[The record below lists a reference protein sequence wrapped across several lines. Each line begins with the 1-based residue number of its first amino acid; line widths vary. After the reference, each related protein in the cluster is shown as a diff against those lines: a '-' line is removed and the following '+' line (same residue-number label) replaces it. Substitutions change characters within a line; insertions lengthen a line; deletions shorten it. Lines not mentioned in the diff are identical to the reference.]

1 MLLPILLLY
10 LVVVNLVT
18 YYLYWSDKRAS
29 IAKSWRVP
37 EHVLLCAG
45 FMGGTPAAILA
56 QRRLRH
62 KTKKGKFQFRFW
74 SLTVIQGCMIV
85 FLPAPILYAL

>member
-1 MLLPILLLY
+1 MLAILLLY
-10 LVVVNLVT
+10 LIAINLVT
-18 YYLYWSDKRAS
+18 YYLYWRDKRAS
-29 IAKSWRVP
+29 IERAWRVP

-62 KTKKGKFQFRFW
+62 KTRKGKFQFRFW
-74 SLTVIQGCMIV
+74 SLTVIQFGLIV
-85 FLPAPILYAL
+85 FLPAPLLYAM

>member
-1 MLLPILLLY
+1 MLSYLLFY
-10 LVVVNLVT
+10 LLIINLVT
-18 YYLYWSDKRAS
+18 YYLYWHDKRAAIS
-29 IAKSWRVP
+29 KAWRVP

-45 FMGGTPAAILA
+45 FMGGTLAAILA

-62 KTKKGKFQFRFW
+62 KINKSSFQFRFW
-74 SLTVIQGCMIV
+74 TLTVVQMGAIV